1 MKCFPFSAQ
10 RADYVL
16 HPASEGI
23 GINVRK
29 AVILL
34 QGRRSSRTVQVED
47 GVLFAIKDMHVSR
60 LMVV

>member
-1 MKCFPFSAQ
+1 MKCAPFSAK

-23 GINVRK
+23 CINTRK

-34 QGRRSSRTVQVED
+34 QDRRSRRALQVED
-47 GVLFAIKDMHVSR
+47 GVLLAIKHMHVSR
-60 LMVV
+60 LMVI

>member
-1 MKCFPFSAQ
+1 MQ
-10 RADYVL
+10 
-16 HPASEGI
+16 PASEGI
-23 GINVRK
+23 CINVRK

-47 GVLFAIKDMHVSR
+47 GVLLAIKDMHVSG